1 MRKTTSQSHKA
12 HTHQTVTAEIKFKA
26 GGKTIQITSTEQ
38 KLSAHA
44 GQATFWSY
52 LHKCKFR
59 ELLGRVLPH
68 RPKSNNHLPPVDTA
82 CGYIGGVVA
91 GADRLTRVAWLR
103 GDPVLPE
110 IMAVERIASQSTLS
124 RFFGFFK
131 SAASSLECF
140 RPLWRWTME
149 QAPARREGYTLDLDT
164 SSLIH
169 EDGHQEGV
177 AVGHTRLGLKPCHQ
191 PMLAVL
197 AEIKLCVQFWLRPGN
212 VHCTNNLINFTEEL
226 LRQLP
231 HHLHL
236 RLIRADSGFQDD
248 RWQSLL
254 EEKKLPYIVVAD
266 MSPRMKSLIK
276 GIKHWEAT
284 EIEGVEV
291 TSVMYES
298 KYASRPRRV
307 VIMRRRIGAPGRGG
321 GKLLL
326 DCPGYKYQ
334 ALVTSLP
341 ESYTALQVWF
351 EYNGRANIENV
362 IKELKGGFGLGG
374 FCCKGF
380 YATEAALCLAVM
392 AYNLTAL
399 FARHLGWLD
408 KVTINTLRYRLFHRA
423 GIISQ
428 SQGRTT
434 VRLGIPKEI
443 RGWWNELW
451 EKLLSPYPNC
461 NAVGQT
467 PC

>member
-1 MRKTTSQSHKA
+1 MRKTTARSHKA
-12 HTHQTVTAEIKFKA
+12 HAHQTVTPEIKFKA
-26 GGKTIQITSTEQ
+26 GGKTIHITSTEQ
-38 KLSAHA
+38 KLSGHA
-44 GQATFWSY
+44 GQATFWSF
-52 LHKCKFR
+52 LHKCQFR
-59 ELLGRVLPH
+59 ELLSRVLPH

-82 CGYIGGVVA
+82 CGYIAGVVA

-110 IMAVERIASQSTLS
+110 IMAAERVASQSTLS

-131 SAASSLECF
+131 TAARSLECF
-140 RPLWRWTME
+140 RPLWRWTMKR
-149 QAPARREGYTLDLDT
+149 APARREGYTLDLDT

-212 VHCTNNLINFTEEL
+212 AHCTNNLINFTLEL

-236 RLIRADSGFQDD
+236 RLVRADSGFQDD

-254 EEKKLPYIVVAD
+254 EERKLPYIVVAD
-266 MSPRMKSLIK
+266 MSSPIKSLIK

-284 EIEGVEV
+284 KIEGVEV

-298 KYASRPRRV
+298 AYASRPRRV

-334 ALVTSLP
+334 VLVTSLP

-392 AYNLTAL
+392 TYNLTVL
-399 FARHLGWLD
+399 FARHLGWLE
-408 KVTINTLRYRLFHRA
+408 KVTITTLRYRLFHCA

-434 VRLGIPKEI
+434 VRFGISREI
-443 RGWWNELW
+443 RDWWTEIW
-451 EKLLSPYPNC
+451 EKLLSAYPNC

-467 PC
+467 P